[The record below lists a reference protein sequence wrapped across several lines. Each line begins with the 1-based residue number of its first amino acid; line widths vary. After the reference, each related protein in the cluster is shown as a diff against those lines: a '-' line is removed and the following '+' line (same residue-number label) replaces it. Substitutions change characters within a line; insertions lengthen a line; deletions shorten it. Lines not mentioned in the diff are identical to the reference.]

1 MRIMDPDT
9 IEKIENVVTR
19 LTPLD
24 SCPQKADAQ
33 KQRRKKL
40 VEAIVKIVDER
51 ERRTGYAPIM
61 ELKRTSE
68 NY

>member
-1 MRIMDPDT
+1 MDPETKD
-9 IEKIENVVTR
+9 KIENVVTR

-51 ERRTGYAPIM
+51 DTKRTGYSPGM
-61 ELKRTSE
+61 DLKEIPE

>member
-1 MRIMDPDT
+1 MDVET
-9 IEKIENVVTR
+9 REKIENTVTR

-40 VEAIVKIVDER
+40 IEAIIVIVEER
-51 ERRTGYAPIM
+51 ERRGWSPGM
-61 ELKRTSE
+61 ELKDKQ
-68 NY
+68 